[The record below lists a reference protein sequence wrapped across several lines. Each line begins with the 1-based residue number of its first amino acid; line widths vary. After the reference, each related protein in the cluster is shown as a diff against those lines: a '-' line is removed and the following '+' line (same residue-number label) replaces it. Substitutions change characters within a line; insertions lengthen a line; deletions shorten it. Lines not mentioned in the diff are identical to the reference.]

1 MVLRNTSNEWTGPS
15 VREMVASHTLAKEII
30 ARHNDPCPVFDDSSI
45 LELRQFVDDPS
56 RAQELL
62 RGMAVLDPP
71 GVEPGETASSK
82 GSLTG
87 FIMATY
93 GTDKSALTDEEIL
106 MLKEWFGNGGG
117 KTDAELAAVPKV

>member
-1 MVLRNTSNEWTGPS
+1 MALRNTSNEWTGPS

-30 ARHNDPCPVFDDSSI
+30 ERHNDPCPVLDDSCI
-45 LELRQFVDDPS
+45 HELRQFVNDPS

-62 RGMAVLDPP
+62 RELDFLDSP
-71 GVEPGETASSK
+71 GVKPGETVSSK

-87 FIMATY
+87 YIMATY

-106 MLKEWFGNGGG
+106 MLKEWFENGGG
-117 KTDAELAAVPKV
+117 KTDAELARVPKA